1 MYISLHHMIKI
12 KRVYDEASSD
22 DGVRVLVDLLWPR
35 GLRKEEA
42 KIDLWM
48 RQVAPSDELR
58 KWFGH
63 DPRRWE
69 EFKRRYLDELRN
81 NPAVKDLVELASNRD
96 VTLLFSARDRE
107 RNNAVVLKE
116 YVEEELKSR
125 GKGLK

>member
-1 MYISLHHMIKI
+1 MIKI